1 MTNEKSNDSK
11 KPVEK
16 KQIAKAYEKY
26 TEQFTPKPKYFLNSL
41 KAFVIGGLICAGSLW
56 LENSFVAAGLSEKAA
71 GTYVVILLVML
82 AQLLTGLGCFDTL
95 GKFAGA
101 GVIVPI
107 TGFANSMVA
116 PAAVD
121 TILNHLQDTGRDLE
135 YYDALFTGDL
145 GFIGKSIV
153 EDLLLG
159 AGVNARALETVYD
172 DCGTMIYEKKQ
183 DVHSGGS
190 GCGCSASTFAGYVY
204 KKMRRG
210 EMNRVLIMSTGALLS
225 TISPFQGESIPG
237 IAHAISLEAE

>member
-41 KAFVIGGLICAGSLW
+41 KAFIIGGMICAGSLW

-116 PAAVD
+116 PA
-121 TILNHLQDTGRDLE
+121 LE
-135 YYDALFTGDL
+135 YKKEGIVLGVGAKLFSLAGPVLVSGITASMVI
-145 GFIGKSIV
+145 GFVYWIIG
-153 EDLLLG
+153 L
-159 AGVNARALETVYD
+159 
-172 DCGTMIYEKKQ
+172 
-183 DVHSGGS
+183 
-190 GCGCSASTFAGYVY
+190 F
-204 KKMRRG
+204 
-210 EMNRVLIMSTGALLS
+210 
-225 TISPFQGESIPG
+225 
-237 IAHAISLEAE
+237 